1 MTISVATTLTRF
13 DWYQLIRS
21 RAFWQLTALLFIISA
36 YAAFYGRT
44 EVSQQQQ
51 KISLLQH
58 DIDSSMHVVRKQFAT
73 KDTVAAW
80 HYDDF
85 LYSLHA
91 NRPDGLAALAF
102 GQRDL
107 HKYAVSI
114 TTGTYFY
121 NKYAT
126 GYQNKTLSGEITN
139 PQKQLAGHLDLSFV
153 LVFLFPLYFILLS
166 YNLLSS
172 EKEGGTL
179 ALLAV
184 QAVRPVDFVR
194 TKLIFRWVVTGL
206 IGTVIIG
213 MAAGITQAPLDHRL
227 GYMLATMWLYVGCW
241 AGITGVVTALHR
253 SSGFNAL
260 TLVSLWLLFCVALPA
275 TLTAVLTVA
284 YPIDAKTEL
293 TAAVQKANARVFAT
307 PKPALAAQFY
317 AAFPAYN
324 NVPRDTF
331 PDGWYNPR
339 WVRAMHLLL
348 DKEVKPFGDA
358 YHQQLAGRIR
368 LADRF
373 DYCSPAVLTQ
383 SICNRLS
390 ASDMQQMLAYDT
402 GMYAHFAQWRD
413 YLDNRIYLHHNIL
426 TKADFEHLPQ
436 YPFKPVIDYSAIQNR
451 LIALGLT
458 IIVLI
463 GLAWWFLKRSG
474 QGQFH

>member
-1 MTISVATTLTRF
+1 MSLPVAITLIRF
-13 DWYQLIRS
+13 DWYQLTRS
-21 RAFWQLTALLFIISA
+21 RAFWQLTALLVTISA
-36 YAAFYGRT
+36 YAAFNGRT
-44 EVSQQQQ
+44 EVVQQQQ

-58 DIDSSMHVVRKQFAT
+58 DIDSSMQVVRGQFANGG
-73 KDTVAAW
+73 TVAAW
-80 HYDDF
+80 QYDDF
-85 LYSLHA
+85 LYALHA
-91 NRPDGLAALAF
+91 NRPDGMAALAF

-166 YNLLSS
+166 YNLLSN

-184 QAVRPVDFVR
+184 QAVRPVDFVGI
-194 TKLIFRWVVTGL
+194 KLGFRWLITGL
-206 IGTVIIG
+206 TGTAIVL
-213 MAAGITQAPLDHRL
+213 MAARITQAPPDHRL
-227 GYMLATMWLYVGCW
+227 GYMLVTMWLYVGFW
-241 AGITGVVTALHR
+241 AGITGVVTGLHR

-260 TLVSLWLLFCVALPA
+260 LLVSIWLLLCVAIPA
-275 TLTAVLTVA
+275 TLTSVLNVA

-293 TAAVQKANARVFAT
+293 TGAVQKANARVFAT
-307 PKPALAAQFY
+307 AKPALATQFY
-317 AAFPAYN
+317 RAFPIYN

-348 DKEVKPFGDA
+348 DKAVKPFEDV
-358 YHQQLAGRIR
+358 YHRQLADRIR
-368 LADRF
+368 IADRF
-373 DYCSPAVLTQ
+373 DYGSPAVLAQ
-383 SICNRLS
+383 SVFNRLS

-402 GMYAHFAQWRD
+402 SMYEHFARWRD
-413 YLDNRIYLHHNIL
+413 YLDNRIYLHRNIL
-426 TKADFEHLPQ
+426 AKSDFDNLPRSA
-436 YPFKPVIDYSAIQNR
+436 FRPVIDYRAINYR
-451 LIALGLT
+451 LMALGLLL
-458 IIVLI
+458 VLLT
-463 GLAWWFLKRSG
+463 GLTGWLLKRNERLLLA
-474 QGQFH
+474 

>member
-1 MTISVATTLTRF
+1 MSLPVATTLIRF
-13 DWYQLIRS
+13 DWYQLTRS
-21 RAFWQLTALLFIISA
+21 RAFWQLTALLVIISA

-44 EVSQQQQ
+44 EVAQQQQ
-51 KISLLQH
+51 KINLLQH
-58 DIDSSMHVVRKQFAT
+58 DIDSSMQVVRAQFAT

-80 HYDDF
+80 QYDDF
-85 LYSLHA
+85 LYALHA

-179 ALLAV
+179 AMLAV
-184 QAVRPVDFVR
+184 QAVRPVDFVLI
-194 TKLIFRWVVTGL
+194 KLAFRWFITGL

-213 MAAGITQAPLDHRL
+213 MAAGITQAPIDHRL
-227 GYMLATMWLYVGCW
+227 GYMLVTMWLYVGCW

-260 TLVSLWLLFCVALPA
+260 MLVSVWLLFCVAIPA

-307 PKPALAAQFY
+307 PKPALATQFY
-317 AAFPAYN
+317 RAFPAYN

-331 PDGWYNPR
+331 PEGWYNPR

-348 DKEVKPFGDA
+348 DKEVKPFEDA
-358 YHQQLAGRIR
+358 YHRQLANRIR
-368 LADRF
+368 IADRY
-373 DYCSPAVLTQ
+373 DYCSPAVLAQ
-383 SICNRLS
+383 SICNRAS

-402 GMYAHFAQWRD
+402 SMYEHFARWRD
-413 YLDNRIYLHHNIL
+413 YLDNRIYLHRNSL
-426 TKADFEHLPQ
+426 TKVDFEHLPH
-436 YPFKPVIDYSAIQNR
+436 YTFRPVIDYIPINNR
-451 LIALGLT
+451 LVTLVLLMVLLTGLCWR
-458 IIVLI
+458 L
-463 GLAWWFLKRSG
+463 LKRNDLSLLD
-474 QGQFH
+474 